1 MATNT
6 KVERQPVN
14 ATAIAKSRNVHHERD
29 RCVANCVELEKI
41 NLKANSRTYSTL
53 DLTQGV

>member
-29 RCVANCVELEKI
+29 RWVANCVELEKV
-41 NLKANSRTYSTL
+41 NLKATWT
-53 DLTQGV
+53 